1 MLQKSEVKVVYSPDN
16 TSGTLFSFGEKVES
30 ITYDYN
36 LESTFE
42 FTNINYGFISVL
54 ATEFED
60 IGLVTEISSQVET
73 YGSFD
78 ISSTLTPFG
87 SLTLN
92 GIRNY

>member
-54 ATEFED
+54 SD
-60 IGLVTEISSQVET
+60 RI
-73 YGSFD
+73 
-78 ISSTLTPFG
+78 
-87 SLTLN
+87 
-92 GIRNY
+92 